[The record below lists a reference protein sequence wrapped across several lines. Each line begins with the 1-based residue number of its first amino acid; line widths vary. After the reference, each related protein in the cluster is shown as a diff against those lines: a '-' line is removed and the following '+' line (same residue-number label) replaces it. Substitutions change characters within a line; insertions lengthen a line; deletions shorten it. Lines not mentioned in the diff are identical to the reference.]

1 MPGIAVKDL
10 DVAGGV
16 QLAGGQ
22 GFVTVGGHL
31 VVLLGDPVTP
41 HPPFPPHTTN
51 PVMAQ
56 GCDWLTINGI
66 PVCRE
71 GHVASCGHATT
82 GRDWVQVIG

>member
-22 GFVTVGGHL
+22 SFVTVGGKL
-31 VVLLGDPVTP
+31 VVLKGDPVEP
-41 HPPFPPHTTN
+41 HFPPVPPHTA
-51 PVMAQ
+51 PFMAE

-71 GHVASCGHATT
+71 GHSANCGHTT
-82 GRDWVQVIG
+82 SGRAWVDVAG